1 MNGTK
6 PLYNR
11 FLLIDIKGEFHF
23 MSEPTIEKKS
33 SDILSVS
40 VPPEMKS
47 WLDKHT
53 KVNRSKLFQ
62 DAVNSLRYP
71 QPHKIS
77 PAIMM
82 MCFMGIVGGIAI
94 SMMAGLIFQIINQ
107 IFAIG
112 LLFLGMALSMGSFL
126 TIWRAR
132 RDTKILRQGDV
143 AARI

>member
-1 MNGTK
+1 
-6 PLYNR
+6 
-11 FLLIDIKGEFHF
+11 

-40 VPPEMKS
+40 VPPEMKG
-47 WLDKHT
+47 WLDKHQ

-62 DAVNSLRYP
+62 DAVNGLRYP
-71 QPHKIS
+71 QSRKVS

-82 MCFMGIVGGIAI
+82 MCFMGMVGGIAL
-94 SMMAGLIFQIINQ
+94 SMMAGLIFQLINQ
-107 IFAIG
+107 VFAVG
-112 LLFLGMALSMGSFL
+112 LLLLGMALSMGSFL

-132 RDTKILRQGDV
+132 RDTKILKQGDE